1 MQLHSQLRDRVP
13 ATTTA
18 CENSDFEL
26 RHQLLV
32 ATTTTSTSATE
43 AFSNNCIFVLRRQ
56 STVSVQSYIMGQLL
70 TLMVL
75 GDMVAASAGKQGQ
88 RQQPGR
94 SAAGNSSSR
103 AQLKTATKKMTR
115 IAT

>member
-1 MQLHSQLRDRVP
+1 
-13 ATTTA
+13 
-18 CENSDFEL
+18 
-26 RHQLLV
+26 
-32 ATTTTSTSATE
+32 
-43 AFSNNCIFVLRRQ
+43 
-56 STVSVQSYIMGQLL
+56 MGQLL

-103 AQLKTATKKMTR
+103 AQLKTATKKMTQIVTQMKEDLELSIPGLR
-115 IAT
+115 IRDL